1 MNLLDKIIEHYYEE
15 DLLKAD
21 GFDDAVIGIDYVN
34 MRLIYSVKKVLDIL
48 SKDMS
53 FEDALE
59 YFEFNIQGS
68 YVGEKTPIW
77 CHDLI

>member
-34 MRLIYSVKKVLDIL
+34 MRLIYSVKKVLGAYDKENKRCLIF
-48 SKDMS
+48 K
-53 FEDALE
+53 
-59 YFEFNIQGS
+59 S
-68 YVGEKTPIW
+68 YIKIE
-77 CHDLI
+77 HN